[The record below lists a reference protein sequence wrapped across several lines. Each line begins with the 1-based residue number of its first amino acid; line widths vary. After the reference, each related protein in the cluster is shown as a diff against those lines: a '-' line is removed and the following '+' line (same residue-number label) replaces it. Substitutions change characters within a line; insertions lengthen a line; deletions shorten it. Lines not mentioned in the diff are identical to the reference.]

1 MESNYGNLI
10 WCSDVAEKLMTDA
23 SQISIPTSLKILCA
37 TQNKIIRVIL
47 RKPKF
52 NKREKKYTSMIPYML
67 S

>member
-37 TQNKIIRVIL
+37 TQKIIRAIF
-47 RKPKF
+47 RKPKL
-52 NKREKKYTSMIPYML
+52 NKKEKKYTTLLALI
-67 S
+67 